1 MDEGDLEEEDVE
13 EAGVVLSER
22 KTWNVGHVGE
32 WGIYQEN
39 AQSPNATYVIKKGIQ
54 HNFAQRSQ

>member
-1 MDEGDLEEEDVE
+1 VDEGDLEEEDVE

-39 AQSPNATYVIKKGIQ
+39 AQSLNASYATKKVIRR
-54 HNFAQRSQ
+54 NFALGNQ